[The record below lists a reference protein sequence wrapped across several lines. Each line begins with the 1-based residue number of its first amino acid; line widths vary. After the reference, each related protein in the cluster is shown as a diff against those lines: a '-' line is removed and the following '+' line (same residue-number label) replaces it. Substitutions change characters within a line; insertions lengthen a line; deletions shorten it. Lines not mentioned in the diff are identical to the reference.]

1 MLGNETV
8 RVQLQDSIQTWKIHV
23 SSRLLKQKPAQ
34 CNPFRGGG
42 NVFSNIYVNKCNG
55 HIATAF
61 LMISEV
67 PAREGSEF
75 IITVQKDTRNN
86 TDAEA
91 YCNVIE

>member
-1 MLGNETV
+1 MSFDTDQRN
-8 RVQLQDSIQTWKIHV
+8 LQFVEAQTSVPTRK
-23 SSRLLKQKPAQ
+23 SR
-34 CNPFRGGG
+34 RGG

-61 LMISEV
+61 LIISEV
-67 PAREGSEF
+67 PAHEGSEF